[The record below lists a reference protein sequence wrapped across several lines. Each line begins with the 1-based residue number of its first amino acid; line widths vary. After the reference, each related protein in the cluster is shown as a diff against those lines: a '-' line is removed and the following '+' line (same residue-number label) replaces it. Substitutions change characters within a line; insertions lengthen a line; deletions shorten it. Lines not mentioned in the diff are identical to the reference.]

1 MKALKFL
8 AGVLLIPAVIMMFGK
23 AEDSAIGIQFLA
35 AGYAVAYVC
44 IKFRGADY
52 EQN

>member
-8 AGVLLIPAVIMMFGK
+8 AGILVIPAVIMMFSK
-23 AEDSAIGIQFLA
+23 AEDSAIGIQLLA

-44 IKFRGADY
+44 IKFRGVRY
-52 EQN
+52 E